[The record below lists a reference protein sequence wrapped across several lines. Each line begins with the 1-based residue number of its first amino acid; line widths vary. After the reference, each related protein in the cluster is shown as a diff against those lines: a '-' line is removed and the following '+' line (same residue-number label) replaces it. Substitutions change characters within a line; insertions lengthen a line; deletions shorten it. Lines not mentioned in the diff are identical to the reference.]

1 MSLDQSLKIS
11 GGLAKHRNVL
21 SRAERIAK
29 LTEDG
34 RFDPETSEPTG
45 LPKVISRKVATAE
58 GDRQEVSEEGKG

>member
-29 LTEDG
+29 LTEEG

-45 LPKVISRKVATAE
+45 LPKVISRKVATAKKSPKKE
-58 GDRQEVSEEGKG
+58 KDEDE